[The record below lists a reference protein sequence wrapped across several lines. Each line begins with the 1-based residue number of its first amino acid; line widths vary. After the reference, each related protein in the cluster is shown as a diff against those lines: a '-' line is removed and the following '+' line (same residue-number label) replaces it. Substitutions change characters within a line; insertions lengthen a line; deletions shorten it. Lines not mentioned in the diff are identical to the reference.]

1 VASDVIKAS
10 MEFVMRPWVASCDET
25 RERLSAHLEGELT
38 GREQKRVLR
47 HLVRCKHCRAV
58 LESLAHTLDHL
69 RSLARVETPAPT
81 PATTASAVIERIR
94 REPR

>member
-1 VASDVIKAS
+1 MAAGIVKGS
-10 MEFVMRPWVASCDET
+10 MEMVMKPWVASCDET

-69 RSLARVETPAPT
+69 RSLARIDVPAPA

-94 REPR
+94 RELR